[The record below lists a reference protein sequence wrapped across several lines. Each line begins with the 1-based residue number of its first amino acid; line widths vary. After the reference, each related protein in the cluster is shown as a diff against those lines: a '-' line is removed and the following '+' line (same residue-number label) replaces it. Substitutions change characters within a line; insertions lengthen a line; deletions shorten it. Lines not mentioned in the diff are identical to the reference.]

1 MNKAFKEKQWVGR
14 LLSTSRRN
22 AYKAAINEE
31 RIMCKDVA
39 GSCYKYRCKDCRD
52 NKLHCYCLAA

>member
-22 AYKAAINEE
+22 AYKCAINE
-31 RIMCKDVA
+31 RRDMCKEITEN
-39 GSCYKYRCKDCRD
+39 CYKYRCTECKD
-52 NKLHCYCLAA
+52 NFLHCYCLAA